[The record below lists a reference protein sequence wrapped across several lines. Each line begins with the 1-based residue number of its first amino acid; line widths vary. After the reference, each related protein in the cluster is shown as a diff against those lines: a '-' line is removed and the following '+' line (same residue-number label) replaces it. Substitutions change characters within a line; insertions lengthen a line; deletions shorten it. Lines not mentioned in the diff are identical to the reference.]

1 MEGFDPDDLR
11 APISEEMP
19 AGADPRENYAPQ
31 SPYFRL
37 RDARSEARAAERQAD
52 ASPDGAGAPLADWAS
67 VVQLGTELLATEAKD
82 LEVAAWCGEALLRTD
97 GLRGL
102 TAALVLMRGLVE
114 DYWDTLHPMPD
125 EEGVARR
132 VAPIAGLN
140 GEGGEGTLAQPL
152 RKLILFERRDGTPLA
167 LWQYQQSAELA
178 AIGDAARR
186 EQRIAAGVAPFDQV
200 EADAQTT
207 GRSLLAE
214 LRHAAVAAF
223 DAWQALAAALDERA
237 GADAPSMGRVRDLLG
252 EIVAICDRYCPADST
267 AQAAIPTGTAQ
278 PRPTATASARQH
290 AGAIATREDALRIL
304 GEVADFFRRT
314 EPHSPLAY
322 TLYEAV
328 RRGRL
333 SWPELLEE
341 IVPDTDSRASILRS
355 LGILPPPP
363 RE

>member
-1 MEGFDPDDLR
+1 MEGLDPDTLR

-31 SPYFRL
+31 SLYFRL

-52 ASPDGAGAPLADWAS
+52 AAPDSPGAPPADWAS

-97 GLRGL
+97 GLPGL
-102 TAALVLMRGLVE
+102 TAVLVLMRGLVE

-125 EEGVARR
+125 DEGVARR
-132 VAPIAGLN
+132 VAPIAGLS

-152 RKLILFERRDGTPLA
+152 RKLTLFERRDGTPLA

-178 AIGDAARR
+178 GIGDAARR
-186 EQRIAAGVAPFDQV
+186 EQRIASGVTPFEQV
-200 EADAQTT
+200 EAEAQTT
-207 GRSLLAE
+207 GRSQLSE
-214 LRHAAVAAF
+214 LRRAAATAF
-223 DAWQALAAALDERA
+223 DAWQALARALDERA
-237 GADAPSMGRVRDLLG
+237 GADAPSMGRVRDLLAD
-252 EIVAICDRYCPADST
+252 IIAICDRYCPAEASGEAAMPVSS
-267 AQAAIPTGTAQ
+267 AQVPEASVASV
-278 PRPTATASARQH
+278 PRY
-290 AGAIATREDALRIL
+290 AGAIATREEALRIL

-355 LGILPPPP
+355 LGILPPAPP
-363 RE
+363 E

>member
-1 MEGFDPDDLR
+1 MEGFDPDALR

-19 AGADPRENYAPQ
+19 TGADPRENYAPQ
-31 SPYFRL
+31 SLYFRL

-52 ASPDGAGAPLADWAS
+52 AAPDGASVPPADWES
-67 VVQLGTELLATEAKD
+67 VVQLGAELLATEAKD

-97 GLRGL
+97 SLPGLA
-102 TAALVLMRGLVE
+102 AALVLMRGLVE

-125 EEGVARR
+125 EEGMARR

-186 EQRIAAGVAPFDQV
+186 EQRIASGVVPFDQV
-200 EADAQTT
+200 ETEAQTT
-207 GRSLLAE
+207 GRSSLAE
-214 LRHAAVAAF
+214 LRRAAVAAY

-252 EIVAICDRYCPADST
+252 EVVAICDRYCPAEST
-267 AQAAIPTGTAQ
+267 GETVTQTGTAQ
-278 PRPTATASARQH
+278 PPQTAMASALQH
-290 AGAIATREDALRIL
+290 AGAIATREDALRVL

-363 RE
+363 PE

>member
-1 MEGFDPDDLR
+1 MERFDPDALR

-19 AGADPRENYAPQ
+19 TGADPRENYAPQ
-31 SPYFRL
+31 SLYFRL
-37 RDARSEARAAERQAD
+37 RDARSEARAAERQTD
-52 ASPDGAGAPLADWAS
+52 AAPDGAGVPPADWAP

-97 GLRGL
+97 GLPGL

-114 DYWDTLHPMPD
+114 DYWDSLHPIPD
-125 EEGVARR
+125 EEGMARR

-178 AIGDAARR
+178 AVGDTARR
-186 EQRIAAGVAPFDQV
+186 EQRIASGVVPFDQV
-200 EADAQTT
+200 EAEAQTT
-207 GRSLLAE
+207 GRSSLAE
-214 LRHAAVAAF
+214 LRRAAAVAF
-223 DAWQALAAALDERA
+223 DAWQALGVALDERA
-237 GADAPSMGRVRDLLG
+237 GAEAPSMGRIRDLLRD
-252 EIVAICDRYCPADST
+252 IVAICDRFCSAETSGET
-267 AQAAIPTGTAQ
+267 AMPTGAAHA
-278 PRPTATASARQH
+278 PPTATASVLQH
-290 AGAIATREDALRIL
+290 SGAIATREDALRIL

-333 SWPELLEE
+333 SLPELLEE
-341 IVPDTDSRASILRS
+341 IVPDMDSRASILRS
-355 LGILPPPP
+355 LGILPPAPP
-363 RE
+363 E

>member
-1 MEGFDPDDLR
+1 MEGFDPDALR
-11 APISEEMP
+11 GAISEEMP

-31 SPYFRL
+31 SMYFRL

-52 ASPDGAGAPLADWAS
+52 ASPDGAGVPPADWDS

-97 GLRGL
+97 GLPGL

-114 DYWDTLHPMPD
+114 DYWDTLHPIPD
-125 EEGVARR
+125 EEGMARR

-140 GEGGEGTLAQPL
+140 GEGGDGTLAQPL
-152 RKLILFERRDGTPLA
+152 RKLLLFERRDGTPLA

-178 AIGDAARR
+178 VITDAARR
-186 EQRIAAGVAPFDQV
+186 EQRIASGVAPFDQV
-200 EADAQTT
+200 EAEAQTT
-207 GRSLLAE
+207 GRSSLAE
-214 LRHAAVAAF
+214 LRRAAVAAF
-223 DAWQALAAALDERA
+223 DAWQSLTTALEERA
-237 GADAPSMGRVRDLLG
+237 GADAPSMGRVRDLLAD
-252 EIVAICDRYCPADST
+252 VLAICDRYCPSGSDAEPVTPVSSP
-267 AQAAIPTGTAQ
+267 QA
-278 PRPTATASARQH
+278 TATAAISAPH
-290 AGAIATREDALRIL
+290 HTGVIATREDALRIL
-304 GEVADFFRRT
+304 GEVAEFFRRT

-355 LGILPPPP
+355 LGILPPAPP
-363 RE
+363 E